1 MKDALTNIQKKLKNI
16 YEELSNLTEEIYNI
30 QRTYEEE
37 ADEEVLKYVSQ
48 IQLDMAAEYASETV
62 DEIATA
68 RDETDMTIARLQ
80 GLIEVVDAIQKK
92 LNQRPLIDKKKL
104 IEYVKKGLKDKTVQV
119 VTGNMEAGCTGIVA
133 EIKGYQF
140 YFEDDIELQNLD
152 SAEEYMEK
160 ANKKELPKKIAEAIY
175 QCHLDL
181 DMDSKINEDPADGEF
196 YSYYKYLEEKYKEN
210 K

>member
-1 MKDALTNIQKKLKNI
+1 MKDALTNIKKKLTDI
-16 YEELSNLTEEIYNI
+16 HEELSNLTEEIYNI

-37 ADEEVLKYVSQ
+37 ADEEILKYVSQ

-80 GLIEVVDAIQKK
+80 RLIEVVDAIQKK

-104 IEYVKKGLKDKTVQV
+104 VEYVKKGLKDKTVQV

-152 SAEEYMEK
+152 SVEKYMEK

-196 YSYYKYLEEKYKEN
+196 YGYYKYLEEKYKEN

>member
-1 MKDALTNIQKKLKNI
+1 MKDALTNIQKKLTNI
-16 YEELSNLTEEIYNI
+16 HEELSNLTEEIYNI

-37 ADEEVLKYVSQ
+37 ADEEILKYVSQ
-48 IQLDMAAEYASETV
+48 IQLDIAAEYASETV

-104 IEYVKKGLKDKTVQV
+104 VEYVKKGLKDKTVQV

-152 SAEEYMEK
+152 SVEKYMEK

-196 YSYYKYLEEKYKEN
+196 YDYYKYLEEKYKEN

>member
-1 MKDALTNIQKKLKNI
+1 MKDALTNIQKKLTNI
-16 YEELSNLTEEIYNI
+16 HEELSNLTEEIYNI

-37 ADEEVLKYVSQ
+37 ADEEILKYVSQ

-68 RDETDMTIARLQ
+68 RDQTDMTIARLQ
-80 GLIEVVDAIQKK
+80 ALIEVVDAIQKK

-104 IEYVKKGLKDKTVQV
+104 VEYVKKGLKDKTVQV

-152 SAEEYMEK
+152 SVEKYMEK

>member
-1 MKDALTNIQKKLKNI
+1 MKDALTNIKKKLTDI
-16 YEELSNLTEEIYNI
+16 HEELSNLTEEIYNI

-37 ADEEVLKYVSQ
+37 ADEEILKYVSQ

-68 RDETDMTIARLQ
+68 RDETDMTIARLEA
-80 GLIEVVDAIQKK
+80 LIEVVDAIQKK

-140 YFEDDIELQNLD
+140 YFEDNIELQNLD
-152 SAEEYMEK
+152 SVEEYMKK

-196 YSYYKYLEEKYKEN
+196 YDYYKYLEEKYKEN

>member
-1 MKDALTNIQKKLKNI
+1 MKDALTNIQKKLTNI
-16 YEELSNLTEEIYNI
+16 HEELSNLTEEIYNI

-80 GLIEVVDAIQKK
+80 ALIEVVDAIQKK
-92 LNQRPLIDKKKL
+92 LNKRPLIDKKKL

-152 SAEEYMEK
+152 SVEEYMEK

>member
-1 MKDALTNIQKKLKNI
+1 MKDALTDIQKKLTNI
-16 YEELSNLTEEIYNI
+16 HEELTNLTEELYNI

-37 ADEEVLKYVSQ
+37 ADEEILKYVSQ
-48 IQLDMAAEYASETV
+48 IQLDMAADYASETV

-80 GLIEVVDAIQKK
+80 ALIEVVDAIQKK
-92 LNQRPLIDKKKL
+92 LNKRPLIDKKKL
-104 IEYVKKGLKDKTVQV
+104 VEYVKKGLKDKTVQV

-140 YFEDDIELQNLD
+140 YFEDDIDLQNLD
-152 SAEEYMEK
+152 NVEEYMK
-160 ANKKELPKKIAEAIY
+160 KTDKKELPKKIAEAIY

-181 DMDSKINEDPADGEF
+181 DMDKKINEDPADGEF

>member
-1 MKDALTNIQKKLKNI
+1 MKDALTNIQKKLTNI
-16 YEELSNLTEEIYNI
+16 HEELSNLTDELYNI

-37 ADEEVLKYVSQ
+37 ADEEILKYVSQ
-48 IQLDMAAEYASETV
+48 IQLDIAAEYASETV

-104 IEYVKKGLKDKTVQV
+104 VEYVKKGLKDKTVQV

-152 SAEEYMEK
+152 SVEKYMEK

-196 YSYYKYLEEKYKEN
+196 YDYYKYLEEKYKEN

>member
-1 MKDALTNIQKKLKNI
+1 MKDALTNIQKKLTNI
-16 YEELSNLTEEIYNI
+16 HEELSNLTEEIYNI

-37 ADEEVLKYVSQ
+37 ADEEILKYVSQ

-68 RDETDMTIARLQ
+68 RDQTDMTIARLQ
-80 GLIEVVDAIQKK
+80 ALIEVVDAIQKK

-104 IEYVKKGLKDKTVQV
+104 VEYVKKGLKDKTVQV

-152 SAEEYMEK
+152 SVEKYMEK

-196 YSYYKYLEEKYKEN
+196 YGYYKYLEEKYKEN

>member
-1 MKDALTNIQKKLKNI
+1 MKDALTNIQKKLTNI
-16 YEELSNLTEEIYNI
+16 HEELSNLTDELYNI

-37 ADEEVLKYVSQ
+37 ADEEILKYVSQ

-80 GLIEVVDAIQKK
+80 ALIEVVDAIQKK

-104 IEYVKKGLKDKTVQV
+104 VEYVKKGLKDKTVQV
-119 VTGNMEAGCTGIVA
+119 VTGNIEAGCTGIVA

-152 SAEEYMEK
+152 SVEKYMEK

-196 YSYYKYLEEKYKEN
+196 YGYYKYLEEKYKEN

>member
-1 MKDALTNIQKKLKNI
+1 
-16 YEELSNLTEEIYNI
+16 
-30 QRTYEEE
+30 
-37 ADEEVLKYVSQ
+37 
-48 IQLDMAAEYASETV
+48 
-62 DEIATA
+62 
-68 RDETDMTIARLQ
+68 MTIARLQ
-80 GLIEVVDAIQKK
+80 ALIEVVDAIQKK

-104 IEYVKKGLKDKTVQV
+104 VEYVKKGLKDKTVQV

-152 SAEEYMEK
+152 SVEKYMEK

-196 YSYYKYLEEKYKEN
+196 YGYYKYLEEKYKEN

>member
-1 MKDALTNIQKKLKNI
+1 MKDALTNIQKKLTNI
-16 YEELSNLTEEIYNI
+16 HEELSNLTEEIYNI

-37 ADEEVLKYVSQ
+37 ADEEILKYVSQ

-68 RDETDMTIARLQ
+68 RDQTDMTIARLQ
-80 GLIEVVDAIQKK
+80 ALIEVVDAIQKK

-104 IEYVKKGLKDKTVQV
+104 VEYVKKGLKDNTVQV

-152 SAEEYMEK
+152 SVEKYMEK

-196 YSYYKYLEEKYKEN
+196 YGYYKYLEEKYKEN

>member
-1 MKDALTNIQKKLKNI
+1 MKDALTNIQKKLTNI
-16 YEELSNLTEEIYNI
+16 HEELSNLTEEIYNI

-37 ADEEVLKYVSQ
+37 ADEEILKYVSQ

-68 RDETDMTIARLQ
+68 RDQTDMTIARLQ
-80 GLIEVVDAIQKK
+80 ALIEVVDAIQKK

-104 IEYVKKGLKDKTVQV
+104 VEYVKKGLKDKTVQV

-152 SAEEYMEK
+152 SVEKYMEK

-196 YSYYKYLEEKYKEN
+196 YDYYKYLEEKYKEN

>member
-1 MKDALTNIQKKLKNI
+1 MKDALTNIQKKL
-16 YEELSNLTEEIYNI
+16 EEIHKELTNLTEEIYNI

-37 ADEEVLKYVSQ
+37 ADEEILKYVSQ
-48 IQLDMAAEYASETV
+48 IQLDIAAEYASETV

-104 IEYVKKGLKDKTVQV
+104 VEYVKKGLKDKTVQV

-140 YFEDDIELQNLD
+140 YFEDDIDLQNLD
-152 SAEEYMEK
+152 SVEEYMEK

-196 YSYYKYLEEKYKEN
+196 YGYYKYLEEKYKEN

>member
-1 MKDALTNIQKKLKNI
+1 MKDALTNIQKKLTNI
-16 YEELSNLTEEIYNI
+16 HEELSNLTDELYNI

-37 ADEEVLKYVSQ
+37 ADEEILKYVSQ
-48 IQLDMAAEYASETV
+48 IQLDMAADYASETV

-80 GLIEVVDAIQKK
+80 ALIEVVDAIQKK

-104 IEYVKKGLKDKTVQV
+104 VEYVKKGLKDKTVQV

-140 YFEDDIELQNLD
+140 YFEDNIDLQNLD
-152 SAEEYMEK
+152 SVEEYMKK

-181 DMDSKINEDPADGEF
+181 DMDKKINEDPADGEF
-196 YSYYKYLEEKYKEN
+196 YGYYKYLEEKYKEN

>member
-1 MKDALTNIQKKLKNI
+1 M
-16 YEELSNLTEEIYNI
+16 
-30 QRTYEEE
+30 
-37 ADEEVLKYVSQ
+37 
-48 IQLDMAAEYASETV
+48 
-62 DEIATA
+62 
-68 RDETDMTIARLQ
+68 
-80 GLIEVVDAIQKK
+80 
-92 LNQRPLIDKKKL
+92 
-104 IEYVKKGLKDKTVQV
+104 KKGLKDKTVQV

-152 SAEEYMEK
+152 SVEKYMEK

-196 YSYYKYLEEKYKEN
+196 YGYYKYLEEKYKEN

>member
-1 MKDALTNIQKKLKNI
+1 MKDALTNIQKKLTNI
-16 YEELSNLTEEIYNI
+16 HEELSNLTEEIYNI

-37 ADEEVLKYVSQ
+37 ADEEILKYVSQ

-68 RDETDMTIARLQ
+68 RDQTDMTIARLQ
-80 GLIEVVDAIQKK
+80 ALIEVVDAIQKK

-104 IEYVKKGLKDKTVQV
+104 VEYVKKGLKDNTVQV

-152 SAEEYMEK
+152 SVEKYMEK

-196 YSYYKYLEEKYKEN
+196 YDYYKYLEEKYKEN